1 MKEKITYVIAAVF
14 SVIGIVLFF
23 CSFSTGYYI
32 FGEMNSYMVLLLL
45 AMGIIVEVFSVFA
58 LTKWK
63 GSFWTKLLD
72 FVAIALLTAAAM
84 LLLGD
89 RVEGIGNCIVTDYDA
104 GHGGE
109 EAIYYS
115 LAGSAAMLLGVTSN
129 IIGCFFKEKTNQS

>member
-1 MKEKITYVIAAVF
+1 MKERITYVIAAVF
-14 SVIGIVLFF
+14 AIIGLVLFF

-32 FGEMNSYMVLLLL
+32 FGEMNSNMVLLLL
-45 AMGIIVEVFSVFA
+45 AVGILVELFSAFA

-63 GSFWTKLLD
+63 DKVWTKLLG
-72 FVAIALLTAAAM
+72 FAAIALLAASAI
-84 LLLGD
+84 LLMGD

-115 LAGSAAMLLGVTSN
+115 IAGSVVMLLGVIVN
-129 IIGCFFKEKTNQS
+129 IIGSFFPEKEIK